1 MINKYSRVLVL
12 GHKGLVGSSIFN
24 LLKNKKYKMV
34 STIGRKE
41 LDLRDQTKTT
51 NYLLKNKFD
60 AVILCAAKVG
70 GIGANINFP
79 AEFIYDNLMI
89 QSNVIHGSYLSGV
102 KNLIF
107 FGSSAI
113 YPPLSLQPFK
123 EKYLLSNYLEKTN
136 NAYSI
141 AKIAGIKMC
150 ESYNNNYKTNYK
162 CLVLANVYGAN
173 DNSQQIENKSFF
185 SSILLKIF
193 NARNKFEKE
202 VILWGTGKP
211 KRELIHVEDVARASL
226 FFLKKKTKETYINI
240 GTGLDYTIKDYAN
253 LIKNYLNV
261 NLKIKFDGNKMLDGP
276 KRKLLNVSLMKKYN
290 FTPLINI
297 KAGFKKILKEKIFSM
312 PYI

>member
-24 LLKNKKYKMV
+24 LLKKKKYKMV
-34 STIGRKE
+34 FTIGSKE
-41 LDLRDQTKTT
+41 LDLRDQKKTT

-70 GIGANINFP
+70 GIGANINFQ

-162 CLVLANVYGAN
+162 CLVLANVYGPN
-173 DNSQQIENKSFF
+173 DNSQQIENKHFF
-185 SSILLKIF
+185 SSILLKIL
-193 NARNKFEKE
+193 NARNKFENE
-202 VILWGTGKP
+202 VMLWGTGKP
-211 KRELIHVEDVARASL
+211 NRE
-226 FFLKKKTKETYINI
+226 
-240 GTGLDYTIKDYAN
+240 
-253 LIKNYLNV
+253 
-261 NLKIKFDGNKMLDGP
+261 
-276 KRKLLNVSLMKKYN
+276 
-290 FTPLINI
+290 
-297 KAGFKKILKEKIFSM
+297 
-312 PYI
+312 

>member
-12 GHKGLVGSSIFN
+12 GHKGLVGSSIFK
-24 LLKNKKYKMV
+24 LLKKKKYKMV
-34 STIGRKE
+34 FTIDKKE
-41 LDLRDQTKTT
+41 LDLRDQKKTT

-60 AVILCAAKVG
+60 AVVLCAAKVG
-70 GIGANINFP
+70 GISANINFQ

-113 YPPLSLQPFK
+113 YPPLALQPFK

-141 AKIAGIKMC
+141 AKIVGIKMC

-173 DNSQQIENKSFF
+173 DNSQQIENKHFF
-185 SSILLKIF
+185 PSILLKILD
-193 NARNKFEKE
+193 ARNKFEKE

-226 FFLKKKTKETYINI
+226 FFLKKRTKEAYINI

-253 LIKNYLNV
+253 LIKKYLNV
-261 NLKIKFDGNKMLDGP
+261 NIKIKFDGNKMLDGT
-276 KRKLLNVSLMKKYN
+276 KKKLLNIRLMRKYN
-290 FTPLINI
+290 FKPLINI
-297 KAGFKKILKEKIFSM
+297 KVGFKKILKKIK
-312 PYI
+312 